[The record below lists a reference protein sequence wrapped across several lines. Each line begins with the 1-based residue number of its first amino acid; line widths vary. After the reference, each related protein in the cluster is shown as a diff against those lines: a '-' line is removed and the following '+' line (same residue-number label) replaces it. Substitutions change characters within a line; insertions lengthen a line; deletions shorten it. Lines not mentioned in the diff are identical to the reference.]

1 MVDETFGTEAST
13 SADRPALSRDEIV
26 LTAITLVDD
35 EGAAALSMR
44 RLGAEMGVEAM
55 ALYRYVDGREDLLDA
70 MVDHVSGPMEAAAEE
85 DVRSTGGWR
94 AYLWQLGQ
102 HVRQVATTHPHIFPL
117 VATRHPAAPWLRP
130 PLRNLDVV
138 EELLSTLLDGGFDK
152 EQAAL
157 IYRNFASFLLG
168 HLLLTAA
175 EYSQA
180 DLTGVGIGEDPGRT
194 ERDLSEFPTVMALEA
209 LLSAPGRDPEEFD
222 AALEDLLDRIAEVAG
237 APSG

>member
-1 MVDETFGTEAST
+1 MTDPASEAAMST
-13 SADRPALSRDEIV
+13 SADRPALSREQIV
-26 LTAITLVDD
+26 HTAITLVDA

-85 DVRSTGGWR
+85 DVRSSGGWR

-102 HVRQVATTHPHIFPL
+102 HIRQVATSHPHIFPL

-138 EELLSTLLDGGFDK
+138 EELLSTLLDGGFD
-152 EQAAL
+152 EDQVAL
-157 IYRNFASFLLG
+157 IYRTFASFLLG

-175 EYSQA
+175 EHSHAQDTEGTA
-180 DLTGVGIGEDPGRT
+180 DEGSGQSD
-194 ERDLSEFPTVMALEA
+194 RDLSEFPTVRALESRLA
-209 LLSAPGRDPEEFD
+209 APSRDREEFE
-222 AALEDLLDRIAEVAG
+222 AALEDLLDRIAEAAG
-237 APSG
+237 EPSG

>member
-1 MVDETFGTEAST
+1 MADPASEGAIST
-13 SADRPALSRDEIV
+13 SADRPALTRDQIV
-26 LTAITLVDD
+26 HTAITLVDA

-102 HVRQVATTHPHIFPL
+102 HIRHVATQHPHIFPL

-138 EELLSTLLDGGFDK
+138 EEMLSTLLEGGFDK
-152 EQAAL
+152 EQTAL
-157 IYRNFASFLLG
+157 IYRTFASFLLG

-175 EYSQA
+175 EHSHAQA
-180 DLTGVGIGEDPGRT
+180 SGAAAEEVPGST
-194 ERDLSEFPTVMALEA
+194 ERDLSEFPTVMALEP
-209 LLSAPGRDPEEFD
+209 LLSAPSRDREEFD
-222 AALEDLLDRIAEVAG
+222 AALEDLLDRIAEAAG
-237 APSG
+237 EPTG